1 MRLPFSPEFGPFLGE
16 VILDVEI
23 YSERGGDRLVI
34 NDVLDGKFSLL
45 HDAEK
50 LDDERLGKLLK
61 DAGYLIADMAER
73 SPKLLADAVAQASYE
88 RAA

>member
-23 YSERGGDRLVI
+23 YSERGGNRLVI

-61 DAGYLIADMAER
+61 DAGYLIADMAE
-73 SPKLLADAVAQASYE
+73 KDEGLLFKAVEAAGYE
-88 RAA
+88 EAA